1 MLLKAAAAWRLP
13 DKDKG
18 PGVVSLRTVVL
29 LSGTGTNFQ
38 AILDRVASG
47 GLNLEVVAALSDRPH
62 AQGLERA
69 RKAGL
74 TAIGIPRSDFHDPRS
89 WWDAIGGRLRS
100 MAADLLVL
108 AGFMRILPSDL
119 CEEYRGRA
127 LNIHPSLLPRY
138 PGLHT
143 YRRVLKAGD
152 PWHGATVHYV
162 TSDLDNGPRI
172 AQARVSVSREDDEAS
187 LQSRIQACEHVL
199 YPRVLEWIAE
209 GRLTMSKSHAILDE
223 RELRNPIVF
232 EEQELL

>member
-1 MLLKAAAAWRLP
+1 M
-13 DKDKG
+13 
-18 PGVVSLRTVVL
+18 SLRTVVL
-29 LSGTGTNFQ
+29 LSGTGSNFQ

-47 GLNLEVVAALSDRPH
+47 GLNLEVVAALSDRPE
-62 AQGLERA
+62 APGLERA
-69 RKAGL
+69 RKAGQA
-74 TAIGIPRSDFHDPRS
+74 AIGIPRSDFPDPRS

-100 MAADLLVL
+100 MGAELLVL
-108 AGFMRILPSDL
+108 AGFMRILPPDL

-152 PWHGATVHYV
+152 PWHGATVHFI

-172 AQARVSVSREDDEAS
+172 AQARVSVSRQDDEAS

-199 YPRVLEWIAE
+199 YPRVLEWMAE
-209 GRLTMSKSHAILDE
+209 GRLAMSESHAILDE
-223 RELRNPIVF
+223 RELKKPIVF
-232 EEQELL
+232 DEQELL

>member
-1 MLLKAAAAWRLP
+1 M
-13 DKDKG
+13 
-18 PGVVSLRTVVL
+18 SLRTVVL

-47 GLNLEVVAALSDRPH
+47 TLNLDVVAALSDRPD

-69 RKAGL
+69 RTAGL
-74 TAIGIPRSDFHDPRS
+74 AALGIPRSDFSDPRS
-89 WWDAIGGRLRS
+89 WWDAVGGRLRS

-108 AGFMRILPSDL
+108 AGFMRILPPDL

-127 LNIHPSLLPRY
+127 VNIHPSLLPLY

-152 PWHGATVHYV
+152 SWHGTTVHFV

-223 RELRNPIVF
+223 RELKNPIVF